1 MCVCV
6 GGWGWRVSLAWTIAT
21 RLANPDADDDND
33 WFEILQPCVAG
44 SVRTVLMRMTVK
56 VMIWFGMNTY
66 SQVGLDIADNG
77 EGGFGI
83 E

>member
-1 MCVCV
+1 M
-6 GGWGWRVSLAWTIAT
+6 GGRGGWRVSLAWTIAA
-21 RLANPDADDDND
+21 RLANPDDDDNG

-44 SVRTVLMRMTVK
+44 SVKTVLMRMTAK

-66 SQVGLDIADNG
+66 SQVGLDIADDG
-77 EGGFGI
+77 DGGFGI